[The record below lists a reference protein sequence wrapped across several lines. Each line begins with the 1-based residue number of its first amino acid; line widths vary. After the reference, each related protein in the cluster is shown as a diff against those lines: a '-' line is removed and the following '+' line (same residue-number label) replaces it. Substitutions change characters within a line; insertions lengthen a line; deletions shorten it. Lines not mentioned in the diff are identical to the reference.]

1 MGLLD
6 WTAALA
12 VVLIWAVNF
21 IVGKIGVAQLPPLLL
36 MSLRFALVAALLAPF
51 LKPQHGRWRRIGAI
65 SVVLGA
71 HFGLMFAGLRGI
83 DAGPAAIAIQ
93 LTVPFSAMLA
103 AFFYRERLG
112 LWQLTGMALA
122 FAGIYLL
129 AGEPTR
135 RPSTAHF
142 LMVVLAAL
150 AWAAAN
156 VLIKRLGRINVFT
169 LNAWVALLA
178 SPQLL
183 LASLLFESGQASALG
198 TADWR
203 AWSSIVYMAVLSTI
217 AAYGLW
223 YYLIEKHDLNRVVP
237 MTLLSPV
244 LAVAL
249 AIPMLGEQLT
259 KGVFLGGMLTI
270 AGVAMIQFL
279 PPRPKL
285 PLPP

>member
-1 MGLLD
+1 MTGVPIEGVR
-6 WTAALA
+6 ALVTGGA
-12 VVLIWAVNF
+12 GTIGSHVVDELIRGGAVEVVVLDNF
-21 IVGKIGVAQLPPLLL
+21 V
-36 MSLRFALVAALLAPF
+36 R
-51 LKPQHGRWRRIGAI
+51 GR
-65 SVVLGA
+65 
-71 HFGLMFAGLRGI
+71 
-83 DAGPAAIAIQ
+83 
-93 LTVPFSAMLA
+93 
-103 AFFYRERLG
+103 REN
-112 LWQLTGMALA
+112 
-122 FAGIYLL
+122 
-129 AGEPTR
+129 
-135 RPSTAHF
+135 
-142 LMVVLAAL
+142 L
-150 AWAAAN
+150 AWAIAN
-156 VLIKRLGRINVFT
+156 VLIKRLGPINVFI

-178 SPQLL
+178 CPQLL
-183 LASLLFESGQASALG
+183 LASLLFESGQASAIA

-279 PPRPKL
+279 PPGRPKS
-285 PLPP
+285 PPPS